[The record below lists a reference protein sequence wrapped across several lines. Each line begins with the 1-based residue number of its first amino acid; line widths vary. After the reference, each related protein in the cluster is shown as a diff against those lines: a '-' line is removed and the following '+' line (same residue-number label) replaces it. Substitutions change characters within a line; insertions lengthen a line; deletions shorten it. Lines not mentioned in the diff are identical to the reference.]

1 MVDYYVFRL
10 NGNVKR
16 IAKIEDNSI
25 AYGWERGEWVE
36 MPGLLKIQNEDTDY
50 IEITKKE
57 CDYLID
63 KLKGV

>member
-16 IAKIEDNSI
+16 IAKIEDNAI
-25 AYGWERGEWVE
+25 AYGWDGSEWVE

-50 IEITKKE
+50 VEISKKE

-63 KLKGV
+63 KLKGA